1 MIFPGLKPKIPGLGE
16 PPHPVDSS
24 ALHHPC
30 WTPPHPPPPCSGHQL
45 FRFGSCFVAQTALD
59 QSCLRGFSSA
69 SPRAWCAFGGAVCPS
84 LRRSTRGLLW
94 MLFLTASSHGFLTA
108 HRSISGSLVLF
119 FVMRAC
125 LSAGPFSQPLLR
137 SRHGSPLGD
146 TVPSKSPGG
155 LTGRSRGAAI
165 TGRL

>member
-137 SRHGSPLGD
+137 SRHGSPD
-146 TVPSKSPGG
+146 RKSVV
-155 LTGRSRGAAI
+155 
-165 TGRL
+165 

>member
-30 WTPPHPPPPCSGHQL
+30 WTPPHPPPLALGTSCSILGPA
-45 FRFGSCFVAQTALD
+45 S
-59 QSCLRGFSSA
+59 SLRLPWTSHA

-119 FVMRAC
+119 FVMRTC